1 MSSAR
6 RRSSAIREPTCEF
19 TKARLEY
26 NNQWHSFRYVGHL
39 DADYFLGDNNLRM
52 AFECYGK
59 ITSVRLMRDKRGLS
73 RGFGFVCFERAE
85 DAITAMREM
94 NGEMIGSKRLC
105 VTPVCPSLSPREL
118 DLDLFRTSSA

>member
-1 MSSAR
+1 M
-6 RRSSAIREPTCEF
+6 
-19 TKARLEY
+19 K
-26 NNQWHSFRYVGHL
+26 NL
-39 DADYFLGDNNLRM
+39 DADYFTGNATLRKT
-52 AFECYGK
+52 FESYGN
-59 ITSVRLMRDKRGLS
+59 ITNARLIHDERGLS
-73 RGFGFVCFERAE
+73 KGFGFVCFERSE